1 MHKFQKRA
9 LKLQNMRLNFKEVRL
24 NFKNALKFEK
34 SALNIRKMR
43 LKTLKLVKSAYFSP
57 YGHSKKSALIQKN
70 VRLIL
75 INFHLRNFSTHAIL
89 QMEIIFC

>member
-1 MHKFQKRA
+1 
-9 LKLQNMRLNFKEVRL
+9 
-24 NFKNALKFEK
+24 
-34 SALNIRKMR
+34 MR

-75 INFHLRNFSTHAIL
+75 INFQPTQFFNPRNSADGNNIL
-89 QMEIIFC
+89 LIASKADILKENVLKLNYETAADSA